1 MVRVF
6 SKRGQE
12 FVCFLPSDIPETRED
27 IVMDDEGF
35 LDIPGL
41 LTQLKRR
48 CILAVGHSINPT
60 SRYDPSLPSLLE
72 SRLVVLQILPWQ
84 QCDTVSCG
92 R

>member
-12 FVCFLPSDIPETRED
+12 FVCFLPSDIPETKED

-60 SRYDPSLPSLLE
+60 SYYNPSSPPHVSPFS
-72 SRLVVLQILPWQ
+72 SRIKVGGPTSIAMA
-84 QCDTVSCG
+84 TT
-92 R
+92 